1 MGRHRKHTHGN
12 INQLAALAER
22 LTPKE
27 QADRADKI
35 QARATVAETLTR
47 NAAMTQQF
55 SLYVFNQH
63 KRQTLYTRLAI
74 GLLALL
80 QLGFDLHHVLKVF

>member
-1 MGRHRKHTHGN
+1 LSPE
-12 INQLAALAER
+12 Q
-22 LTPKE
+22 
-27 QADRADKI
+27 QADRETKI

-55 SLYVFNQH
+55 ALYVFQ
-63 KRQTLYTRLAI
+63 QTKKQSLYTRIAI
-74 GLLALL
+74 GVLALL